1 MKREYIKLT
10 EGMLLALL
18 KGNEFHLISSDQE
31 GELTEFIFEGPFD
44 GVFLTHDQ
52 ITQIQRNSE
61 MSIFN
66 MLEKTISEFTI
77 KSRTEIK

>member
-10 EGMLLALL
+10 ERMSLALL
-18 KGNEFHLISSDQE
+18 KWNEIHLISSDQE
-31 GELTEFIFEGPFD
+31 DELTEFIFEGPFD

-52 ITQIQRNSE
+52 IAQILRNSE

-66 MLEKTISEFTI
+66 MLK
-77 KSRTEIK
+77 KQPPNLL